1 MFVPASLIAQA
12 GTTALHADEARGDA
26 VSLPY
31 QVHIVPTS
39 LPEGSSSIETGDG
52 SWVARGYDLRTLIAL
67 VYGVDGR
74 RVDFANQGVATARFD
89 LSATLPEDVD
99 PSQMKSLLADA
110 IERRFGL
117 EIAPQS
123 REMSVYVLTAP
134 SGPGAAMKRHLTKM
148 SAEEIT
154 GIGGDDAEDG
164 DPSKV
169 TVFGQDCT
177 DKGSTTGISVE
188 ASTMADFRRTLEP
201 DLDRVLVDETHLAGS
216 FDFTV
221 SSYSSQQQLFQL
233 LHDQL
238 GLVVMPAERNVTVLA
253 VRPADAKPQSL
264 RAQL

>member
-1 MFVPASLIAQA
+1 VPASLIAQA
-12 GTTALHADEARGDA
+12 GSTALHIAESQVDA
-26 VSLPY
+26 APVPY
-31 QVHIVPTS
+31 QVHIVPTG
-39 LPEGSSSIETGDG
+39 LPEGSSSIETGST
-52 SWVARGYDLRTLIAL
+52 SWIARGYDLRSLIAL

-99 PSQMKSLLADA
+99 PLQMKSLLEDA

-123 REMSVYVLTAP
+123 RAMSVYVLTAP
-134 SGPGAAMKRHLTKM
+134 SGPGAAMKRHVTKM
-148 SAEEIT
+148 SAEEIA
-154 GIGGDDAEDG
+154 GIGGSDAEDG
-164 DPSKV
+164 DSGKV

-201 DLDRVLVDETHLAGS
+201 DLDRVLVDETHLTGT
-216 FDFTV
+216 FDFAV
-221 SSYSSQQQLFQL
+221 NKYANQQELFQL

-238 GLVVMPAERNVTVLA
+238 GLVVTPAERNVTVLA
-253 VRPADAKPQSL
+253 VRPASAKAESL